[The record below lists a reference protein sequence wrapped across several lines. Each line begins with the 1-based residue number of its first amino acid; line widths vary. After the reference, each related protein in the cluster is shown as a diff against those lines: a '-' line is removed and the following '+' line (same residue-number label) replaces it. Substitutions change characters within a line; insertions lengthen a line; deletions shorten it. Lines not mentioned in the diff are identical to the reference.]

1 MYIYFNVSY
10 VRFER
15 TEQLFNSTISEN
27 KITSL

>member
-1 MYIYFNVSY
+1 MYFNVSY
-10 VRFER
+10 VWSER